1 MPFLMS
7 KQMKKLDKVMVT
19 IRLSKAIKKQLDEF
33 ALATGRTRGGFIE
46 VLLRDHF
53 QRSALEINE

>member
-1 MPFLMS
+1 
-7 KQMKKLDKVMVT
+7 MKKLDKVMVT